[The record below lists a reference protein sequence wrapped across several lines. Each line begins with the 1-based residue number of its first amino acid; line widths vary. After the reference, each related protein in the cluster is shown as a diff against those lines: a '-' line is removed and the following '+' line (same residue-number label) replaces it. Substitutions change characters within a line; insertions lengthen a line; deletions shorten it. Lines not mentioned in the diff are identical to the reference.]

1 MIERLDDTAR
11 ALALADL
18 AGWQHVPSRDAIA
31 KTFLFVDFVAA
42 FGFMTQVA
50 LEAEKL
56 DHHPEWRNVYRRVEI
71 ELTTHDAGGLT
82 QKDITLARAIERI
95 SRAYLQR

>member
-1 MIERLDDTAR
+1 MMERLDETQRAH
-11 ALALADL
+11 ALAELP
-18 AGWQHVPSRDAIA
+18 GWQGLTARDAIA
-31 KTFLFVDFVAA
+31 KTFLFADFVAA

-82 QKDITLARAIERI
+82 QKDIALACAIERI
-95 SRAYLQR
+95 NRAYLQG